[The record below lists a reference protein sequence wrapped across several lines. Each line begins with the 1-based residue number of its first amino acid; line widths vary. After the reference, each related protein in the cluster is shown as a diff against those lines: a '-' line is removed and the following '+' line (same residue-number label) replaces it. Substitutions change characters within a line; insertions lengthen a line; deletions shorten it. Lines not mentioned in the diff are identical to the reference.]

1 MYKEFSGRIW
11 ESEAKYNEYKSNV
24 RKYMSRSLAV
34 EHYADCSG
42 DDSVFK
48 EPAFVKLKN
57 YRAHILSINSAQ
69 ALTDTNEL
77 IVLFDEL
84 IQKIGAEKFYK
95 NEDGSV
101 NFIWK
106 LVNK

>member
-48 EPAFVKLKN
+48 EPAFVKLKITG
-57 YRAHILSINSAQ
+57 HIYLA
-69 ALTDTNEL
+69 L
-77 IVLFDEL
+77 IVH
-84 IQKIGAEKFYK
+84 KR
-95 NEDGSV
+95 
-101 NFIWK
+101 
-106 LVNK
+106 